1 MPSSILNSDDGVISG
16 TSGLK
21 SSGGDDGVLNI
32 QNNGT
37 TAVTVN
43 ASGRVGIGT
52 TSPSQL
58 LNVVGGTILQQR
70 DSNSVSIIQSVG
82 ASFNRIWQ
90 RRSAGTNASPT
101 IVASG
106 DAVGDILWSGYDGV
120 GYIPAASI
128 QAAIDGTPGTDDMP
142 GRLVFFTTADGG
154 NTVTERMRLDSSG
167 NLRFNSGYGSVATAY
182 GCRAWVGF
190 NGTGTPAIIGSGNV
204 SSITDNGTGDFTIN
218 FTTALSDANYATTGM
233 SSDTPTI
240 NTVMAVYNG
249 FTTTTAVRVQTFVAN
264 TVSPVDRA
272 YNSVLIHR

>member
-182 GCRAWVGF
+182 GCRAWVNF
-190 NGTGTPAIIGSGNV
+190 NGTTSPGTIRASGNV
-204 SSITDNGTGDFTIN
+204 SSVTRIGTGEFNVN
-218 FTTALSDANYATTGM
+218 FTTALPDANYSAVGSH
-233 SSDTPTI
+233 SSQASSQSSVSTHRSGTSASVLGI
-240 NTVMAVYNG
+240 YCGAGSSTVNPD
-249 FTTTTAVRVQTFVAN
+249 
-264 TVSPVDRA
+264 TVSVAVFR
-272 YNSVLIHR
+272 